1 MSGAC
6 EISVNV
12 VRDAG
17 IVVVRVAGSCRATVC
32 PSLRAYFEWLRK
44 PVVQDIYLD
53 LSAAGY
59 ADSTFIGFLVASSR
73 ECRSDSRPDLYLV
86 APSPAVRKA
95 LDQMH
100 LAAHFRVAD
109 EMPTMVGSVE
119 QLPLIDANNI
129 EMADLIVKAHEA
141 LIAADP
147 RNEPEFRRVVDG
159 FKAIRD
165 KSRPDA

>member
-1 MSGAC
+1 MSDAC
-6 EISVNV
+6 EISVSV

-17 IVVVRVAGSCRATVC
+17 IVVVRATGACRATVC
-32 PSLRAYFEWLRK
+32 PSLRAYFEWMRK
-44 PVVQDIYLD
+44 PVVQDVYLD

-59 ADSTFIGFLVASSR
+59 VDSTFIGFLVGSSQA
-73 ECRSDSRPDLYLV
+73 CRKDGRPDLHLV
-86 APSPAVRKA
+86 APSPAVLKA

-109 EMPTMVGSVE
+109 EIPTMVGTVE
-119 QLPLIDANNI
+119 QLPRIDASNV

-165 KSRPDA
+165 KSKPDA